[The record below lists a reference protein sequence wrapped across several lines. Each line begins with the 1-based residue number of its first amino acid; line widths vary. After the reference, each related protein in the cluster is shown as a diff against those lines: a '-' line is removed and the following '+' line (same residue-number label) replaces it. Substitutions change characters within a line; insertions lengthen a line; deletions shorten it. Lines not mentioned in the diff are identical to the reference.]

1 MSVSIRQ
8 KVKACFTLD
17 KAPNPQVNVRRNG
30 QVILEAHQALTF
42 MQRLR
47 GLHALPLLQGRQ
59 ALLIRPCSS
68 VHTFGL
74 HYPIDVVYLDR
85 DGVVLKALALE
96 PRRGSVCHGAHT
108 VVEMAQGR
116 IQGLSLKTGQKLS
129 MDGEPAT

>member
-47 GLHALPLLQGRQ
+47 GLHALPL
-59 ALLIRPCSS
+59 
-68 VHTFGL
+68 
-74 HYPIDVVYLDR
+74 
-85 DGVVLKALALE
+85 
-96 PRRGSVCHGAHT
+96 
-108 VVEMAQGR
+108 
-116 IQGLSLKTGQKLS
+116 SLKTGQKLS